1 MKALCVVAHPDDCII
16 FAWPFIE
23 QHPKFD
29 WSIVYMTYQECDD
42 RAQEVK
48 TFWNKRDI
56 PVEFLGHTDDYR
68 DMEAGTLSFDEGSA
82 LLSIMDRCSKSDIIL
97 THSQDGDYG
106 HIHHKFV
113 HNCVI
118 ASGQPAVFFAN
129 EQDTTL
135 TCIRVEQLDFAEIPL
150 HVDVVG
156 DFQNLETG
164 NYNVSNQL
172 REFISVSGE

>member
-23 QHPKFD
+23 QHPTFN
-29 WSIVYMTYQECDD
+29 WGILYLTYQECDD

-48 TFWNKRDI
+48 TFWNKRGI

-68 DMEAGTLSFDEGSA
+68 DMEAGTLSFDEGTA
-82 LLSIMDRCSKSDIIL
+82 MLSIMDRCSKSDIIL

-118 ASGQPAVFFAN
+118 ASAKPAVFFAS
-129 EQDTTL
+129 EQAANL
-135 TCIRVEQLDFAEIPL
+135 TCTRVESLDLSEIPL
-150 HVDVVG
+150 HADVVA
-156 DFQNLETG
+156 DFQNLEISNYYLDDTVKTMLYG
-164 NYNVSNQL
+164 NT
-172 REFISVSGE
+172 

>member
-113 HNCVI
+113 HECVVTVNK
-118 ASGQPAVFFAN
+118 PKLFFATVQEAN
-129 EQDTTL
+129 FECERKAQIDL
-135 TCIRVEQLDFAEIPL
+135 AEIPL
-150 HVDVVG
+150 HAEV
-156 DFQNLETG
+156 
-164 NYNVSNQL
+164 
-172 REFISVSGE
+172 VSGFQDCDVGRYNISTDVMQYINERLN